1 MLRDLANCFL
11 LVVIMCGVLVVL
23 PLLGLWD
30 LMTQEDK

>member
-1 MLRDLANCFL
+1 MLRELATGFL

-30 LMTQEDK
+30 LRTQEDK

>member
-1 MLRDLANCFL
+1 MIKELVTGFL

-30 LMTQEDK
+30 LMTQEDR